1 MINLRAIM
9 RTVLK
14 KGAVPMKRKSSKQR
28 DMILNYLKT
37 IDGHVT
43 AEEVFKNMNED
54 VIK

>member
-1 MINLRAIM
+1 
-9 RTVLK
+9 
-14 KGAVPMKRKSSKQR
+14 MKRKSSKQR

-54 VIK
+54 GNKISLATV